1 MKIAFPTQEDMGDK
15 SAVYGHFGSAA
26 MFIIVDTDTGALETV
41 ANQDLNHLHGNCQP
55 LAALGNN
62 PVGGVVVGGIGA
74 GALTK
79 LSKAGITVY
88 RAVEGNVSE
97 NLQLIKT
104 GKLPEFS
111 MEHTCS
117 HQHGNEGC
125 VH

>member
-41 ANQDLNHLHGNCQP
+41 VNQDLNHTHGNCRP

-62 PVGGVVVGGIGA
+62 PVDGVVVGGIGG

-79 LSKAGITVY
+79 LSKAGIKVY
-88 RAVEGNVSE
+88 RAVEGTVSE

-104 GKLPEFS
+104 GKLPAFS

-117 HQHGNEGC
+117 HQHGIAGC